1 LLVGELTVKSND
13 VGSKLLELLREN
25 DASLRKIFAL
35 QLLDAFGGPLHQ
47 VGEANAKFNHPPVV
61 VVIKGFGYDTTLVQ
75 DGPEFVAA
83 PRIVVTDTDRR
94 LAGIAPH
101 DDKLHAFAKMVWE
114 RPHEDSLLC
123 LLTFLFSFEP
133 ECALF

>member
-1 LLVGELTVKSND
+1 MIRRPPRSTLFPYTTLFRS
-13 VGSKLLELLREN
+13 N
-25 DASLRKIFAL
+25 DASLRKIFAF
-35 QLLDAFGGPLHQ
+35 QLLDAFGGALDQ
-47 VGEANAKFNHPPVV
+47 VGEANAKFNHTPVV
-61 VVIKGFGYDTTLVQ
+61 VVIKGLGHDTTLVQ

-83 PRIVVTDTDRR
+83 PGIVVAHTDGR

-114 RPHEDSLLC
+114 RSHEDSLLC
-123 LLTFLFSFEP
+123 LLAFLFSFER